1 MSDDIKNML
10 EEGAKRFAALEGN
23 LETQANRLK
32 DLEQLRERLAGSWSK
47 DDSKRP
53 FSICAVLRG
62 MAAGGLDAAGAWKGA
77 EREREAGIAARE
89 RALSQGTDS
98 AGGYVVPEEYMAEL
112 IDLLRSKVV
121 ALQAGATQMTGLSGA
136 PVKIPRLD
144 TGATA
149 QWQTGE
155 NTSITASDQAFGEVS
170 MSPKMATA
178 LTKMSRRLVALS
190 NPSVEAIVRN
200 DLAAQ
205 LARLIDLAAF
215 RGSGSSGQPTGIAN
229 VSGINTITSVGAIS
243 IDDIYDAL
251 YKLEEDNVPGN
262 RVALVCHP
270 RTWNQLRKLRAG
282 GSTTTDGAYLIQPD
296 PTVAARGTILGY
308 PVLTSTQ
315 IPITLGGGT
324 DTVAYFGDFSELLI
338 GQWGTMTLEA
348 TDSGGDAFQ
357 YHQMWVKAVMEVD
370 IAVRHAASFV
380 ELSGITA

>member
-1 MSDDIKNML
+1 MDDIKNML

-23 LETQANRLK
+23 LETTQNRLK
-32 DLEQLRERLAGSWSK
+32 ELEQMRERLGGSWGK

-53 FSICAVLRG
+53 FSLAAVIRG
-62 MAAGGLDAAGAWKGA
+62 MSSGGLDAAGAWKGA

-89 RALSQGTDS
+89 RALSVGSDS

-112 IDLLRSKVV
+112 IELLRSKVV
-121 ALQAGATQMTGLSGA
+121 ASQAGATQLTGLSGS
-136 PVKIPRLD
+136 PVKMPKL
-144 TGATA
+144 TGAVTA

-155 NTSITASDQAFGEVS
+155 NTSITASDQTFGEVS
-170 MSPKMATA
+170 MTPKMATA

-190 NPSVEAIVRN
+190 NPSVEAIVRA
-200 DLAAQ
+200 DLVASI
-205 LARLIDLAAF
+205 ARLVDLAAF

-229 VSGINTITSVGAIS
+229 TASINTITSVGAIA

-251 YKLEEDNVPGN
+251 YKLEEDNSPMN

-308 PVLTSTQ
+308 PVYTSTQ

-324 DTVAYFGDFSELLI
+324 DTVAYFADFSELLI
-338 GQWGTMTLEA
+338 GQWGTMTIEA
-348 TDSGGDAFQ
+348 TESGGDAFQ
-357 YHQMWVKAVMEVD
+357 YHQLWCKAVMEMDV
-370 IAVRHAASFV
+370 AVRHPESFV
-380 ELSGITA
+380 ELAGITA